1 MTPKEEL
8 TNAIQTLPDD
18 AISALLEML
27 RKLTPQSVEPV
38 EPTKQRVQTER
49 LYRKNGILVAETG
62 WLDEF
67 DTTEFIKQ
75 MREERIQKYIDQ
87 AGL

>member
-1 MTPKEEL
+1 MQ
-8 TNAIQTLPDD
+8 AIRTSPDD
-18 AISALLEML
+18 VISTLLETL
-27 RKLTPQSVEPV
+27 RNLASQSVEPA
-38 EPTKQRVQTER
+38 ESTNERCQTER
-49 LYRKNGILVAETG
+49 LYRKKGVLVAETG

-75 MREERIQKYIDQ
+75 MREERIQKFVDQ